1 MNMIAEGYYATK
13 SMYEL
18 NKEQLHIDMPI
29 AEAVYNIIYNNKPA
43 KAEIELLSQK
53 LI

>member
-1 MNMIAEGYYATK
+1 
-13 SMYEL
+13 
-18 NKEQLHIDMPI
+18 MPI

-43 KAEIELLSQK
+43 KAEIEKLSTK